1 MVVDNYIEV
10 NLGKGVSDARKTLT
24 EEIVRWCIRQ
34 LLPKVRTLDITV
46 DLLDEL
52 DGGADGYQWSGED
65 NRQHFI
71 EINENQYYD
80 DFVTAVMHEMVHVKQ
95 YSKGELIDMSRS
107 GQTKW
112 QNVPV
117 NKQTNYWDQPWEI
130 EAHGKELGLFI
141 RWAED
146 SELSSQSWTQEEL
159 K

>member
-1 MVVDNYIEV
+1 MNYIEV
-10 NLGKGVSDARKTLT
+10 NVGKGVSDARKTLT
-24 EEIVRWCIRQ
+24 KEIAEWWLGQ

-95 YSKGELIDMSRS
+95 DYRKDKRPIKDKEKEAYE
-107 GQTKW
+107 Q
-112 QNVPV
+112 Q
-117 NKQTNYWDQPWEI
+117 EI
-130 EAHGKELGLFI
+130 LFE
-141 RWAED
+141 RWKND
-146 SELSSQSWTQEEL
+146 N
-159 K
+159 

>member
-1 MVVDNYIEV
+1 MRGMVVDNYIEV
-10 NLGKGVSDARKTLT
+10 NLGKGVSDARKALT

-95 YSKGELIDMSRS
+95 DYRKDKRPIEDREKEAYE
-107 GQTKW
+107 Q
-112 QNVPV
+112 Q
-117 NKQTNYWDQPWEI
+117 EI
-130 EAHGKELGLFI
+130 LFE
-141 RWAED
+141 RWKND
-146 SELSSQSWTQEEL
+146 N
-159 K
+159 

>member
-1 MVVDNYIEV
+1 MRGMVVDNYIEV
-10 NLGKGVSDARKTLT
+10 NLGKGVSDARKVLT
-24 EEIVRWCIRQ
+24 EEIVRWCIGQ

-95 YSKGELIDMSRS
+95 DYRKDKRPIEEREKEAYE
-107 GQTKW
+107 Q
-112 QNVPV
+112 Q
-117 NKQTNYWDQPWEI
+117 EI
-130 EAHGKELGLFI
+130 LFE
-141 RWAED
+141 RWKYD
-146 SELSSQSWTQEEL
+146 N
-159 K
+159 

>member
-1 MVVDNYIEV
+1 MNYIEV
-10 NLGKGVSDARKTLT
+10 SLGKGVSDTRKVLT
-24 EEIVRWCIRQ
+24 KEIAEWCLGQ

-95 YSKGELIDMSRS
+95 DYRKDKRPIEDREKEAYE
-107 GQTKW
+107 Q
-112 QNVPV
+112 Q
-117 NKQTNYWDQPWEI
+117 EI
-130 EAHGKELGLFI
+130 LFE
-141 RWAED
+141 RWKD
-146 SELSSQSWTQEEL
+146 DY
-159 K
+159 